1 MASTNVNTKDVQGQ
15 NAGSCTIESV
25 IITSKTDSSRTV
37 NVAGGFVELRYYES
51 ILQDGIRGAYMFA
64 DTGNSIGKKTVS
76 EGLPLNGGETLSFSA
91 KDNNGTQLKFD
102 MIVGKDTSVVQ
113 DTTKSL
119 VTLPLA
125 SKAFAINDTKCVR
138 KFFPNQKI
146 SDHVKTLM
154 TDFLDTDKTLDI
166 EETSNSLKE
175 YGLSRKPYYMLNTFA
190 KKAQPSG
197 GEGNTA
203 GYFFFETSEKMI
215 FKSIDSF
222 FDENKNPKKRSIIYN
237 QGPEKNQVP
246 AGYDYKALTYNRES
260 ADKLEMSKGGA
271 FTTRSVSVD
280 PSPKNGGF
288 NFTHNILSTIEDI
301 AETVDDAIEPL
312 TTAAKELVT
321 FPSDLIREFSRTTMS
336 FLDTGAY
343 GETAN
348 ESLENNF
355 DFGAIYNQSIM
366 RYNQVFAS
374 KVHILIQGDFDLH
387 AGDMI
392 FFDAP
397 SPEEDTKNDEID
409 KQAGGLY
416 IIASLC
422 HQITSDRTLT
432 KLMLIRDSFGRK
444 GNHTRRP

>member
-1 MASTNVNTKDVQGQ
+1 MSETKKTQGQ
-15 NAGSCTIESV
+15 NAGSCKIELATILDKKDPSRSV
-25 IITSKTDSSRTV
+25 S
-37 NVAGGFVELRYYES
+37 VAGGFVEMRYYES
-51 ILQDGIRGAYMFA
+51 ILQDGIQASFMFSDA
-64 DTGNSIGKKTVS
+64 GNSIDGKTVS
-76 EGLPLNGGETLSFSA
+76 EGLPLNGGETFKFKA
-91 KDNNGTQLKFD
+91 KDNNETTLEFE
-102 MIVGKDTSVVQ
+102 MIVGNDTNISSE
-113 DTTKSL
+113 TTKSL
-119 VTLPLA
+119 VILPLS
-125 SKAFAINDTKCVR
+125 SKAFAVNDTQNVR
-138 KFFPNQKI
+138 KFFPKQKI

-154 TDFLDTDKTLDI
+154 TDFLKTEKTLDV

-175 YGLSRKPYYMLNTFA
+175 YGLNRKPYYMLNTFA

-197 GEGNTA
+197 GEGQTA

-222 FDENKNPKKRSIIYN
+222 FDEDKNPRKRSIIYN

-246 AGYDYKALTYNRES
+246 EGYDYKALTYDRES
-260 ADKLEMSKGGA
+260 ASKLEMSKMGA
-271 FTTRSVSVD
+271 FSTRAISID

-288 NFTHNILSTIEDI
+288 TFTHNVLSTIEDI
-301 AETVDDAIEPL
+301 VENVDEVIKPL
-312 TTAAKELVT
+312 TSAAKELAT
-321 FPSDLIREFSRTTMS
+321 FNPALIQEFSRTTLN
-336 FLDTGAY
+336 FLDTGSF
-343 GETAN
+343 GQTAE

-355 DFGAIYNQSIM
+355 DFGGIYNQSIM

-374 KVHILIQGDFDLH
+374 KVHILVQGDFELH

-422 HQITSDRTLT
+422 HQIKPDKTLT
-432 KLMLIRDSFGRK
+432 KLCLIRDSFGRQ
-444 GNHTRRP
+444 GNHTKR